1 MVDNSISSNSDM
13 SKLEWLSDFS
23 FKIDRIQESIS
34 NSIWYDS
41 KVLGQEHNFSYR
53 EDYLEQFEE
62 MESNIDEVLQK
73 CIQSHPSWS
82 WLSQLK
88 GIKPTIMCRILGN
101 IRFWPP
107 AQNSLN
113 ANTGKIRWA
122 HTRGALLMYCGL
134 GFVDNGKGGK
144 KPQNFK
150 KGQNRD
156 ANYKLREY
164 IFEQVNWFLV
174 EKNRYF
180 DFYNDEC
187 EFLRNKYSSN
197 KNIEDMGVR
206 STAVLFMTH
215 LWDITQQE
223 LGIEIPENTDKF
235 HKPEYSDPW
244 KMIRN

>member
-88 GIKPTIMCRILGN
+88 
-101 IRFWPP
+101 
-107 AQNSLN
+107 
-113 ANTGKIRWA
+113 
-122 HTRGALLMYCGL
+122 
-134 GFVDNGKGGK
+134 
-144 KPQNFK
+144 
-150 KGQNRD
+150 
-156 ANYKLREY
+156 
-164 IFEQVNWFLV
+164 
-174 EKNRYF
+174 
-180 DFYNDEC
+180 
-187 EFLRNKYSSN
+187 
-197 KNIEDMGVR
+197 
-206 STAVLFMTH
+206 
-215 LWDITQQE
+215 
-223 LGIEIPENTDKF
+223 
-235 HKPEYSDPW
+235 
-244 KMIRN
+244 